1 MPTIREIQER
11 TTQQVRSF
19 ASHSID
25 YVQEKISAFNAF
37 IVGKNQPNRS
47 SNWSTTTSE
56 RNLRGSESNE
66 DDATTSG
73 ATLEDAGKRVIFIN
87 QQQPQKYCNNHI
99 STAKYSALSF
109 IPSFLF
115 EQFRRYSN
123 CFFLFIA
130 LLQQIPDVSP
140 TGRYTTLVPLIFILS
155 VSAIKEIIED
165 FKRHRADDETNN
177 REIEKLQNGL
187 WVNVKWRHLAVGD
200 IVKVQNNNF
209 FPADL
214 ILLSSSEPQG
224 ISFIETSNLD
234 GETNLKIR
242 QGLPDTSK
250 IVEAKDLNQ
259 LQGTIESEPPNRHL
273 YEFNGNFKE
282 LNRQV
287 QALGPD
293 QVLLRGAMLRN
304 TSWIFGMVIYTGHDT
319 KLMRNS
325 TSAPLKRSTVDKMTN
340 TQILMLF
347 FILIVLCLTS
357 AIFNEIWTL
366 NYFTDH
372 WYLGTKN
379 WTKNFAYN
387 LLTFIIL
394 YNNLIP
400 ISLQVTLELVRFI
413 QAIFINLDIEMY
425 HEESNTPAMAR
436 TSNLNEELGMVKY
449 VFSDKT
455 GTLTR
460 NVMEFKKCSI
470 AGQIYALE
478 NEAEET
484 GEISSTSFTT
494 TDGPGPSRL
503 SQHILAEKSDS
514 DVARNF
520 MTLMAIC
527 HTVIP
532 ENGSSTAHDN
542 VDNASSIN
550 VINEDII
557 YHAASPDERALVY
570 GAKKFGFIFHT
581 RTPAYV
587 EMDALGDTERYD
599 ILNVLEFTSTRKR
612 MSIIA
617 RNSRG
622 EIKLYCK
629 GADTVIFER
638 LAPDGQDYKDITLR
652 HLEEFASEGL
662 RTLCLAVADIDPEVY
677 EHWKDTY
684 HKASTA
690 IQNRERKVEDAA
702 SLIEI
707 NLKLLGA
714 TAIEDKLQEGVP
726 ETIAA
731 LLEAKIKLWVLTGDK
746 QETAIN
752 IGYSCRLL
760 QQGMDLIIMNED
772 SLDNT
777 RTSINRHSHDFQ
789 AVTSSCSSANNE
801 HFKKD
806 NTALIIDGKTLK
818 YALSCE
824 LRREFY
830 ELCINCKCVICCRV
844 SPIQKADC
852 IMLVRECSKSKD
864 LWSRN
869 DCVTL
874 AIGDGA
880 NDVAMIQRAHVGV
893 GISGVEGLQAACASD
908 YSIAQFKYLRKLLLV
923 HGAWNYSRMCKL
935 ILYSFYKNICLYV
948 IELWFAIYSGWSGQ
962 ILFERWTIGL
972 YNVFFTALP
981 PFAIGIFDKV
991 YSADTLFRNPKIYE
1005 NFQSA
1010 RLFNVKVFWIW
1021 IGNAL
1026 IHSIILYWMPMYSY
1040 FDGIVWDNGRE
1051 GGYLVLGNM
1060 VYTYVVVT
1068 VCLKAGL
1075 ISNSWTWLTHCAIWG
1090 SIALWFLF
1098 MLIYSN
1104 IWPIIR
1110 VGAVFSGMHHMIFT
1124 TPAFWFGLFLIPVAA
1139 LLLDVVIKVIQNR
1152 HKTGTT
1158 YTPRSSQPRQESKAS
1173 ITIGNNIGKIKEFLG
1188 WNRDQYPVNGHRSTE
1203 NIINEYDETPTRP
1216 PRRKRA
1222 TNRNSVAPSEDSEV
1236 KVISSTQI
1244 RVNDIETQ
1252 NDDELEKRHKHES
1265 LHM

>member
-1 MPTIREIQER
+1 MPIVREIRERAEFGA
-11 TTQQVRSF
+11 QQVRSF
-19 ASHSID
+19 ASQSLSYIR
-25 YVQEKISAFNAF
+25 EKVSAFNEY
-37 IVGKNQPNRS
+37 IVGKNQNNDQ
-47 SNWSTTTSE
+47 NWSTTTSE
-56 RNLRGSESNE
+56 RNLSAGFISNE
-66 DDATTSG
+66 DDVTTSG
-73 ATLEDAGKRVIFIN
+73 VNLEDSDKRVIFIN

-99 STAKYSALSF
+99 STAKYSVLSF

-155 VSAIKEIIED
+155 VSALKEIIED
-165 FKRHRADDETNN
+165 FKRHRADDEINH
-177 REIEKLQNGL
+177 REIEKLQNGQ
-187 WVNVKWRHLAVGD
+187 WVNVKWRNLAVGD
-200 IVKVQNNNF
+200 IVKVLNNQF

-242 QGLPDTSK
+242 QGLADTSK
-250 IVEAKDLNQ
+250 IVEAKDLAQ

-273 YEFNGNFKE
+273 YEYNGNFKE
-282 LNRQV
+282 INRQV
-287 QALGPD
+287 QPLGPD
-293 QVLLRGAMLRN
+293 QMLLRGAMLRN
-304 TSWIFGMVIYTGHDT
+304 TVWVFGIVVYTGHDT

-325 TSAPLKRSTVDKMTN
+325 TSAPLKRSTVDKLTN

-347 FILIVLCLTS
+347 FILVVLCVTS
-357 AIFNEIWTL
+357 AIFNQIWTL
-366 NYFTDH
+366 NYFMDH
-372 WYLGTKN
+372 WYLGIIDG
-379 WTKNFAYN
+379 TKNFAYN

-400 ISLQVTLELVRFI
+400 ISLQVTLELVRFL
-413 QAIFINLDIEMY
+413 QAIFINMDIEMY

-449 VFSDKT
+449 VFTDKT

-470 AGQIYALE
+470 AGQIYSLQDE
-478 NEAEET
+478 VEET
-484 GEISSTSFTT
+484 GEMMSSTSFTV
-494 TDGPGPSRL
+494 TDGPAQSRL
-503 SQHILAEKSDS
+503 KRNILGHKSDS
-514 DVARNF
+514 SVSREF

-532 ENGSSTAHDN
+532 ENATSTSSYDIADN
-542 VDNASSIN
+542 VGTSSSIN
-550 VINEDII
+550 VINDDII

-570 GAKKFGFIFHT
+570 GAKKFGFVFHT
-581 RTPAYV
+581 RTPTYV
-587 EMDALGDTERYD
+587 EMDALDNTERYE
-599 ILNVLEFTSTRKR
+599 ILNVLEFTSSRKR

-638 LAPDGQDYKDITLR
+638 LAPHGQQYKDITLK
-652 HLEEFASEGL
+652 HLEEFATEGL
-662 RTLCLAVADIDPEVY
+662 RTLCFAYVDIPDDIY
-677 EHWKDTY
+677 DQWKDTY

-690 IQNRERKVEDAA
+690 LQNRERKVEDAA
-702 SLIEI
+702 SLIET
-707 NLKLLGA
+707 NLILLGA
-714 TAIEDKLQEGVP
+714 TAIEDKLQDEVP

-731 LLEAKIKLWVLTGDK
+731 LLDANIKLWVLTGDK

-772 SLDNT
+772 SLDST
-777 RTSINRHSHDFQ
+777 RTSITRHTSDFLS
-789 AVTSSCSSANNE
+789 AASSSCSSSSGE
-801 HFKKD
+801 HYKKD

-830 ELCINCKCVICCRV
+830 ELCVNCKCVICCRV

-852 IMLVRECSKSKD
+852 IMLVRECSKSKNM
-864 LWSRN
+864 WSRN
-869 DCVTL
+869 DTVTL

-908 YSIAQFKYLRKLLLV
+908 YSIAQFRYLRKLLLV

-991 YSADTLFRNPKIYE
+991 YSAETLFRNPKIYE
-1005 NFQSA
+1005 TFQSA

-1026 IHSIILYWMPMYSY
+1026 IHSVILYWMPMFSY
-1040 FDGIVWDNGRE
+1040 FGDVIWKEGRD

-1075 ISNSWTWLTHCAIWG
+1075 ITNSWTWLTHCAIWG
-1090 SIALWFLF
+1090 SILLWFFF

-1104 IWPIIR
+1104 IWPIVR
-1110 VGAVFSGMHHMIFT
+1110 VGAVFSGIHNMIFT
-1124 TPAFWFGLFLIPVAA
+1124 TPVFWLGLILIPVAT
-1139 LLLDVVIKVIQNR
+1139 LLLDVMIKVIQNR
-1152 HKTGTT
+1152 HKTSNAFI
-1158 YTPRSSQPRQESKAS
+1158 PRSSQPRQETKAS
-1173 ITIGNNIGKIKEFLG
+1173 LTETARLLVRTNVRRVFGTGSTS
-1188 WNRDQYPVNGHRSTE
+1188 RSHSTE
-1203 NIINEYDETPTRP
+1203 KRELELKHGFAFSQEENGTLSQSEVIRCYD
-1216 PRRKRA
+1216 
-1222 TNRNSVAPSEDSEV
+1222 TNRPKPEGN
-1236 KVISSTQI
+1236 
-1244 RVNDIETQ
+1244 
-1252 NDDELEKRHKHES
+1252 
-1265 LHM
+1265 

>member
-1 MPTIREIQER
+1 MHHRV
-11 TTQQVRSF
+11 QVGNQKLIHVTLSVRDKMSLV
-19 ASHSID
+19 ID
-25 YVQEKISAFNAF
+25 YN
-37 IVGKNQPNRS
+37 
-47 SNWSTTTSE
+47 
-56 RNLRGSESNE
+56 
-66 DDATTSG
+66 
-73 ATLEDAGKRVIFIN
+73 
-87 QQQPQKYCNNHI
+87 
-99 STAKYSALSF
+99 YSHGLNVL
-109 IPSFLF
+109 LF
-115 EQFRRYSN
+115 SIY
-123 CFFLFIA
+123 
-130 LLQQIPDVSP
+130 LQ
-140 TGRYTTLVPLIFILS
+140 
-155 VSAIKEIIED
+155 
-165 FKRHRADDETNN
+165 KRHRADDETNN

-187 WVNVKWRHLAVGD
+187 WTNVKWRNLAVGD

-470 AGQIYALE
+470 AGQIYSLD
-478 NEAEET
+478 NQAEET

-503 SQHILAEKSDS
+503 SQQILGENTDS
-514 DVARNF
+514 DIARNF

-532 ENGSSTAHDN
+532 ENGSPTSHDS
-542 VDNASSIN
+542 VDNESSIN

-581 RTPAYV
+581 RTPSYV
-587 EMDALGDTERYD
+587 EMDALGNTERYD

-638 LAPDGQDYKDITLR
+638 LAPDGQEFKDITLR

-714 TAIEDKLQEGVP
+714 TAIEDKLQEGLYYV
-726 ETIAA
+726 
-731 LLEAKIKLWVLTGDK
+731 LKIIHL
-746 QETAIN
+746 
-752 IGYSCRLL
+752 RF
-760 QQGMDLIIMNED
+760 
-772 SLDNT
+772 DN
-777 RTSINRHSHDFQ
+777 
-789 AVTSSCSSANNE
+789 
-801 HFKKD
+801 
-806 NTALIIDGKTLK
+806 
-818 YALSCE
+818 
-824 LRREFY
+824 
-830 ELCINCKCVICCRV
+830 
-844 SPIQKADC
+844 
-852 IMLVRECSKSKD
+852 
-864 LWSRN
+864 
-869 DCVTL
+869 
-874 AIGDGA
+874 
-880 NDVAMIQRAHVGV
+880 
-893 GISGVEGLQAACASD
+893 
-908 YSIAQFKYLRKLLLV
+908 
-923 HGAWNYSRMCKL
+923 
-935 ILYSFYKNICLYV
+935 
-948 IELWFAIYSGWSGQ
+948 
-962 ILFERWTIGL
+962 
-972 YNVFFTALP
+972 
-981 PFAIGIFDKV
+981 
-991 YSADTLFRNPKIYE
+991 
-1005 NFQSA
+1005 
-1010 RLFNVKVFWIW
+1010 
-1021 IGNAL
+1021 
-1026 IHSIILYWMPMYSY
+1026 
-1040 FDGIVWDNGRE
+1040 
-1051 GGYLVLGNM
+1051 
-1060 VYTYVVVT
+1060 
-1068 VCLKAGL
+1068 
-1075 ISNSWTWLTHCAIWG
+1075 
-1090 SIALWFLF
+1090 
-1098 MLIYSN
+1098 
-1104 IWPIIR
+1104 
-1110 VGAVFSGMHHMIFT
+1110 
-1124 TPAFWFGLFLIPVAA
+1124 
-1139 LLLDVVIKVIQNR
+1139 
-1152 HKTGTT
+1152 
-1158 YTPRSSQPRQESKAS
+1158 
-1173 ITIGNNIGKIKEFLG
+1173 
-1188 WNRDQYPVNGHRSTE
+1188 
-1203 NIINEYDETPTRP
+1203 
-1216 PRRKRA
+1216 
-1222 TNRNSVAPSEDSEV
+1222 
-1236 KVISSTQI
+1236 
-1244 RVNDIETQ
+1244 
-1252 NDDELEKRHKHES
+1252 
-1265 LHM
+1265 